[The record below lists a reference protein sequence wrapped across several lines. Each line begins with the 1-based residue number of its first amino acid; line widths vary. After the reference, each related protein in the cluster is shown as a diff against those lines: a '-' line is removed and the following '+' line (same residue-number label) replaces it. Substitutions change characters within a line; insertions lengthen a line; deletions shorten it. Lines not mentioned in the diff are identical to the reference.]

1 MPMMAGRLHRLQRS
15 ELAVPA
21 SSARFIDKAA
31 RCAADAIFLDLED
44 AVIPQRKV
52 QARNNAIAALND
64 IDWGAKTVSVRVN
77 ALDTQWGCRDIMEVA
92 TACPRLDRIL
102 LPKCDTPAHVH
113 TVALMLGGIELG
125 LQRERRIGI
134 EALIETAKGL
144 ANVEAIAAADGR
156 LAALIFG
163 AGDYQLDM
171 KIFARS
177 VGAPSANYTVLTDA
191 DDKGERA
198 RHWNDPWHF
207 ALARVANACRA
218 YGLVP
223 IDGPYTNIGDAEGF
237 RSAAVR
243 AAALGF
249 EGKWAIHPS
258 QIEVANEVYTPTS
271 MQLAWAREVLEA
283 LAAAG
288 KEGRGAV
295 KNKDGDM
302 IDLAHQKMAQAILER
317 AARIAEGAG
326 GQ

>member
-1 MPMMAGRLHRLQRS
+1 MQRPQRS

-31 RCAADAIFLDLED
+31 GCAADAIFLDLED
-44 AVIPQRKV
+44 AVIPELKV

-64 IDWGAKTVSVRVN
+64 IDWGGKTVSVRVN

-92 TACPRLDRIL
+92 EACPRLDRIL
-102 LPKCDTPAHVH
+102 LPKCDTPGHVIA
-113 TVALMLGGIELG
+113 VELMLGGIELG
-125 LQRERRIGI
+125 LKRERRIGM

-144 ANVEAIAAADGR
+144 ANVEAIAATGGR
-156 LAALIFG
+156 LEALIFG
-163 AGDYQLDM
+163 AVDYQLDM
-171 KIFARS
+171 KIFHAS
-177 VGAPSANYTVLTDA
+177 V
-191 DDKGERA
+191 
-198 RHWNDPWHF
+198 NDPWHF
-207 ALARVANACRA
+207 ELARVANACRA
-218 YGLVP
+218 YGLAP
-223 IDGPYTNIGDAEGF
+223 IDGPFTNIGDPEGF
-237 RSAAVR
+237 RAAAVR

-258 QIEVANEVYTPTS
+258 QIEVANEVYTPTP

-302 IDLAHQKMAQAILER
+302 IDMAHRKMAHAILER
-317 AARIAEGAG
+317 AARIAEYAG
-326 GQ
+326 KR

>member
-1 MPMMAGRLHRLQRS
+1 MSGRRQRPQRS

-31 RCAADAIFLDLED
+31 GCAADAIFLDLED
-44 AVIPQRKV
+44 AVIPELKV
-52 QARNNAIAALND
+52 QARKNAIAALND
-64 IDWGAKTVSVRVN
+64 IDWGGKTVSVRVN

-92 TACPRLDRIL
+92 EACPRLDRIL
-102 LPKCDTPAHVH
+102 LPKCDTPGHVH
-113 TVALMLGGIELG
+113 TVELMLGGIELG
-125 LQRERRIGI
+125 LKRERRIGM

-144 ANVEAIAAADGR
+144 ANVEAIAATGGR
-156 LAALIFG
+156 LEALIFG
-163 AGDYQLDM
+163 AVDYQLDM
-171 KIFARS
+171 KIFHAS
-177 VGAPSANYTVLTDA
+177 V
-191 DDKGERA
+191 
-198 RHWNDPWHF
+198 NDPWHF

-218 YGLVP
+218 YGLAP
-223 IDGPYTNIGDAEGF
+223 IDGPFTNIGDADGF
-237 RSAAVR
+237 RAAAVR

-258 QIEVANEVYTPTS
+258 QIEAANEVYTPTP

-302 IDLAHQKMAQAILER
+302 VDLAHQKMAHAILER
-317 AARIAEGAG
+317 AARIVEYAG
-326 GQ
+326 GR